1 MENTKPEKSPSR
13 PVWLFRSKDQT
24 GTSQTGN
31 LSFSFRLHN
40 EDDDSFSPEGQ
51 KLTIDINEESIKSG
65 LSRAEEPQSE
75 SVASTPDSKGIFSP
89 KSKLPNVLDQVEGE
103 IERQLDLKAEKS
115 KLTVINVKKIIRDVI
130 MNKDVISMVR
140 QSMDDKKIEVPY
152 EPKLTRAKARELME
166 KQALSVV
173 WPLHEVP
180 TKQTPCKS
188 QILME
193 KEYPEDSSD
202 EEYRPSEDEQSDD
215 DDINKSST
223 MSVQEDLNLLERDE
237 IFDNEGM
244 EDTICEDESQPKR
257 KKITFDLPPEP
268 PTDEE
273 PHSPSFIDDIVRENI
288 GQRTRSKL
296 CLSETP
302 LEEIEQAFI
311 PPDITCDMYDFNC
324 DNDDWTNFL
333 KEFTQPLD
341 ALPDMNETMD
351 DVEADPEYNV
361 LADEDTLTEDIE
373 ELRHDRGVKVSRREV
388 KELIKELFEYTE
400 MMSSQDKDKKKTQKS
415 PVQQTP
421 DKKSS
426 AEYQTSSQSNS
437 KPEMFSKAQL
447 LLINQQLCQ
456 HVQLSTQHFLQTY
469 RHPVLYFLADQA
481 KLNVTSLKCIM
492 QANQHSLFN
501 IDNLDSALSVIQSW
515 ENLVDD
521 PKTGEPIIKFM
532 ENEVE
537 LSDKSHDKL
546 VLRAPKFP
554 PQLLKLMCESDAFMY
569 PLLLPPFPFYIFELP
584 EEFMPSELN
593 LLILGY
599 DQFLPYVKNQRKW
612 TARTSLIFLVAELL
626 SRLLLPAHSP
636 TKIVKYIVAQ
646 RKSKKNNP
654 LKEYFKTNIIKP
666 FSHHIVP
673 INGKVKLRDNI
684 KELMPHVFIEYLESE
699 RQQQKL

>member
-1 MENTKPEKSPSR
+1 MEEIKLVKSPSK

-24 GTSQTGN
+24 GTSQTRN

-40 EDDDSFSPEGQ
+40 EDNDSDSSEGN
-51 KLTIDINEESIKSG
+51 KLTIDINEDSIKSG

-75 SVASTPDSKGIFSP
+75 SVASTPDSKGLFSP
-89 KSKLPNVLDQVEGE
+89 NSKIPNVLDQVEGE

-115 KLTVINVKKIIRDVI
+115 KLTVINIKKIIRDVI

-180 TKQTPCKS
+180 SKQTPCKS
-188 QILME
+188 KILME

-202 EEYRPSEDEQSDD
+202 EEYRPSEDEPSDD
-215 DDINKSST
+215 DDINKST
-223 MSVQEDLNLLERDE
+223 TTSVLEDLNHPDKDDE
-237 IFDNEGM
+237 IFDNEELGL

-257 KKITFDLPPEP
+257 KRITFDLPPET

-273 PHSPSFIDDIVRENI
+273 PHSPSFIDDLVRESI

-341 ALPDMNETMD
+341 TLPDMNETVD

-361 LADEDTLTEDIE
+361 LADEDTLTEDME

-400 MMSSQDKDKKKTQKS
+400 MMSSEDKDKKKTQKS
-415 PVQQTP
+415 PVQLRESIGQRTRSKLCLSETP
-421 DKKSS
+421 LEEIEQAFIPPDITCDMYDFNCDNDDWTNFLKEFTQPLDTLPDMNETVDDVE
-426 AEYQTSSQSNS
+426 ADPEYN
-437 KPEMFSKAQL
+437 
-447 LLINQQLCQ
+447 
-456 HVQLSTQHFLQTY
+456 V
-469 RHPVLYFLADQA
+469 LADEDT
-481 KLNVTSLKCIM
+481 LTE
-492 QANQHSLFN
+492 
-501 IDNLDSALSVIQSW
+501 D
-515 ENLVDD
+515 
-521 PKTGEPIIKFM
+521 M
-532 ENEVE
+532 EELRHDRGVKVSRREVKE
-537 LSDKSHDKL
+537 L
-546 VLRAPKFP
+546 
-554 PQLLKLMCESDAFMY
+554 
-569 PLLLPPFPFYIFELP
+569 
-584 EEFMPSELN
+584 
-593 LLILGY
+593 
-599 DQFLPYVKNQRKW
+599 
-612 TARTSLIFLVAELL
+612 
-626 SRLLLPAHSP
+626 
-636 TKIVKYIVAQ
+636 
-646 RKSKKNNP
+646 
-654 LKEYFKTNIIKP
+654 
-666 FSHHIVP
+666 
-673 INGKVKLRDNI
+673 I
-684 KELMPHVFIEYLESE
+684 KELFEYTEMMSSE
-699 RQQQKL
+699 DKDKKKTQKSPVQLV